1 MKEIVGPILKW
12 YEKNAR
18 SLPWRENINP
28 YHIWISEIMLQQTK
42 IEAVKRYYEKFIREL
57 PTITDLANIDEEK
70 LLKLWEGLGYY
81 SRARNLKKAA
91 QIMVEKYYG
100 KMPVK
105 YEELLKLPG
114 IGEYTAGAIASIA
127 FHEKIPAVDGNV
139 LRVVTR
145 VTGDSRDILLL
156 ETKKEVAKKL
166 KEIMPDDSGSFN
178 QGIMEIGETI
188 CIPNGD
194 PFCSKC
200 PLQNY
205 CIAYRDELTN
215 ILPVRIKKIKR
226 KIQEKSIFLIR
237 YKNQFAI
244 RKRATE
250 GLLANMYEFPNIDQF
265 LTKELIK
272 NQLEKWN
279 LDPIKIQEVG
289 KCNHIFT
296 HIEWDMLGYKIEVK
310 EKNKEFI
317 WKTAKEIEEEYS
329 IPTAF
334 GKWKEYLEDTLFD
347 FMK

>member
-1 MKEIVGPILKW
+1 
-12 YEKNAR
+12 
-18 SLPWRENINP
+18 
-28 YHIWISEIMLQQTK
+28 
-42 IEAVKRYYEKFIREL
+42 
-57 PTITDLANIDEEK
+57 
-70 LLKLWEGLGYY
+70 
-81 SRARNLKKAA
+81 
-91 QIMVEKYYG
+91 MVEKYYG

-145 VTGDSRDILLL
+145 VTGDS
-156 ETKKEVAKKL
+156 
-166 KEIMPDDSGSFN
+166 S
-178 QGIMEIGETI
+178 ETI